1 MTDRAGSDDG
11 WVTLVSARGDID
23 ANLMAGRLNVAGV
36 ETDIVREFGN
46 SAWLYGGSNPWAPVT
61 IRVKRPQLDDARSV
75 LAEISFEAPA
85 VEPERNFHPGSRR
98 RSLPP
103 LPWLVLAVVLGVLL
117 IALSFV
123 GMASGQTDKRC
134 EIPIICGRN

>member
-1 MTDRAGSDDG
+1 MAHPAGSDDG
-11 WVTLVSARGDID
+11 WVTLASARGDID

-61 IRVKRPQLDDARSV
+61 IRVKGPQLEDARTV
-75 LAEISFEAPA
+75 LDEISSDPPA
-85 VEPERNFHPGSRR
+85 AEPETNLHPASRR
-98 RSLPP
+98 RSLP
-103 LPWLVLAVVLGVLL
+103 LAWLAVAVVLGVLL
-117 IALSFV
+117 IALTFV
-123 GMASGQTDKRC
+123 GMTSGQTDKRC

>member
-1 MTDRAGSDDG
+1 MAHPAGSDDG
-11 WVTLVSARGDID
+11 WVTLASARGDID

-46 SAWLYGGSNPWAPVT
+46 SAWLYGGSNPWSPVT
-61 IRVKRPQLDDARSV
+61 IRVPRPQLEDARSV
-75 LAEISFEAPA
+75 LAEISFDAPA
-85 VEPERNFHPGSRR
+85 VEPETNLHPGSPRR
-98 RSLPP
+98 GLP
-103 LPWLVLAVVLGVLL
+103 LAWLAVAVVLGVLL

-123 GMASGQTDKRC
+123 GMASGQTDRRC

>member
-1 MTDRAGSDDG
+1 MTYPAGSDDG
-11 WVTLVSARGDID
+11 WVTLASARGDID
-23 ANLMAGRLNVAGV
+23 ANLMAGRLNLAGV
-36 ETDIVREFGN
+36 ETDIIREFGN

-61 IRVKRPQLDDARSV
+61 IRVKRLQLDDAQTV

-98 RSLPP
+98 RSLPVA
-103 LPWLVLAVVLGVLL
+103 WLLAAVVLGVLL
-117 IALSFV
+117 TVLSLT
-123 GMASGQTDKRC
+123 GMASQDSGNRC